1 MDSFCCLGAREEGT
15 NLKRVDL
22 SQVEGSTS
30 QLFKTLESRYVCW
43 LRLAC
48 MRKPKR
54 GDVVLAQCQD
64 CEENTLEREKAMR
77 GTACERA

>member
-1 MDSFCCLGAREEGT
+1 
-15 NLKRVDL
+15 
-22 SQVEGSTS
+22 
-30 QLFKTLESRYVCW
+30 
-43 LRLAC
+43 